1 MISFDNRMSVNTVMT
16 DKRNLLNDLKDLKNI
31 LFDSIGVI
39 GIKVIGNPY
48 KLVRILKKESMKHN
62 FYHVQN
68 DVYVILC
75 KDISKE
81 EFDSFFRKVKA
92 DLKNRY
98 DGAVS
103 VYDLYAQE
111 DPQPEQMILMIMK
124 LIQVNQDA
132 LEISEEHKE
141 IQKEL
146 ENGCYILY
154 LQPKADSRTG
164 IINGAEALV
173 RYKSRNGSIFPP
185 GRFIPQLEQRGLIYH
200 VDIFI
205 FEETC
210 RILKHWQDTGR
221 ELYPIS
227 LNFSRITLMHDD
239 LIATMNQIQERYNVP
254 KEYIEIEIT
263 ESVEMMDKEKL
274 KEIGIQMEQNGY
286 RLSLDDFGVSFS
298 NLSILS
304 ILKFNTLKIDRS
316 IVEDICKNE
325 RLQIIIKGLI
335 EVCHT
340 LGIEVIAEGIE
351 TKKQMKTLY
360 YLGCDSIQGYLIGRP
375 IAEDVY
381 ERIYLS

>member
-1 MISFDNRMSVNTVMT
+1 MIEFGNRMVINSVIV
-16 DKRNLLNDLKDLKNI
+16 DQRKLKHDLKALKYV

-48 KLVRILKKESMKHN
+48 LLVRTLKKESMKHS

-75 KDISKE
+75 KDIPKP
-81 EFDSFFRKVKA
+81 EFDHFYRKVKS

-98 DGAVS
+98 GAVS
-103 VYDLYAQE
+103 VYDLYSHE
-111 DPQPEQMILMIMK
+111 DPQPEQMITMVLK

-132 LEISEEHKE
+132 LEINEEHKG
-141 IQKEL
+141 IMKEL
-146 ENGCYILY
+146 EDGCYLMY
-154 LQPKADSRTG
+154 LQPKADSETG
-164 IINGAEALV
+164 CINGAEALV
-173 RYKSRNGSIFPP
+173 RYRSRNGSVFPP
-185 GRFIPQLEQRGLIYH
+185 GRFIPQLEQKGLIYYI
-200 VDIFI
+200 DIFI

-210 RILKHWQDTGR
+210 KTLKRWQDNGR

-227 LNFSRITLMHDD
+227 LNFSRITLMHEE
-239 LIATMNQIQERYNVP
+239 LIEMMNRIQEKYGIS

-274 KEIGIQMEQNGY
+274 KEIGSKIKGNGY

-304 ILKFNTLKIDRS
+304 ILQFNTLKIDRS

-325 RLQIIIKGLI
+325 RLQVIIKGLI
-335 EVCHT
+335 EVCH
-340 LGIEVIAEGIE
+340 LLDIEVIAEGIE
-351 TKKQMKTLY
+351 TKKQMKTLF

-375 IAEDVY
+375 IAEDAYEKVY
-381 ERIYLS
+381 VS